1 MYQEIF
7 NFSGRPFTMAPFV
20 KHFFHESPVKQSLDK
35 INESISRDA
44 GPAIVIGEHGTGK
57 SLLLA
62 LLSEHYQQRFRVI
75 SLSCAPMVE
84 RRDLLQAILFELK
97 QPYHNLSEGELR
109 LSLIDFI
116 KPAENCPN
124 GILLLIDDAQAL
136 TPDLVDELRM
146 ITNFVRDGVPRVRLV
161 LCGTSRFEDVLT
173 DPKLEAF
180 NQRLSTRCFLGN
192 LTREQTRGYI
202 QEHISR
208 VGGDAGT
215 MFEQQTADAIHE
227 ATCGCP
233 RFVNQLSEQC
243 MIYAATRGSMV
254 VEPDMVEPAWAQVQ
268 GLPTSDPAE
277 VSAPKSNDENWTVIE
292 FGTLEEDETGSF
304 SEPVELTRAIVE
316 APEAIAEAPE
326 AVADAIASTDADI
339 FGESMEPK
347 SDSDLTE
354 PTESETSWSDVGSDD
369 PFVAPEQAE
378 QSTNNLSESTAEPS
392 DSQEDDGYSDQ
403 PLDDKYSYQPLD
415 TELDSEPDTSR
426 EDEEEANSIPT
437 EFVELNRDQEA
448 VWEAA
453 RSSIDGLSDAP
464 TDESEQLP
472 SSEPSDSP
480 VEETGGISSVQST
493 ADFAFPAIPVAA
505 AAAAASIASPFAEA
519 FETEES
525 VANDFTEQ
533 VTAQNMSST
542 EVTGE
547 QLDHLSPTVDEPES
561 ADAIP
566 VVSVVNE
573 NVQEY
578 EAEVGETAE
587 SAGMA
592 ADQEPSVAES
602 DDTGSEI
609 DNTNQVEY
617 TAAELASVF
626 DSHVTDTTP
635 SLTAESDD
643 TSLADEVPEATAF
656 HAASSSLDQTYDS
669 PAEAAPETKGFHEHE
684 VHESTADIQQQA
696 TEILNA
702 IRNPGADQAVDN
714 VVPEPLPQGVDGS
727 ESMPSEN
734 AEISDAQ
741 QILSEILENKKLI
754 GGQMASSGNAINVDS
769 ADSEYPQ
776 SLPMQQTYPSADA
789 SSEAG
794 AGPGIKPSLPQ
805 SVPDSLTPPSGLT
818 PDGSQASIGRAE
830 RMDYER
836 LFEQLRDSG
845 NQS

>member
-20 KHFFHESPVKQSLDK
+20 KHFFHESPVKQSLDQ

-316 APEAIAEAPE
+316 APGAVAETPEAID
-326 AVADAIASTDADI
+326 DAIASTDADI

-369 PFVAPEQAE
+369 PFVAPEQAD

-392 DSQEDDGYSDQ
+392 DSQDCLLY
-403 PLDDKYSYQPLD
+403 
-415 TELDSEPDTSR
+415 TSP
-426 EDEEEANSIPT
+426 SP
-437 EFVELNRDQEA
+437 RD
-448 VWEAA
+448 
-453 RSSIDGLSDAP
+453 RG
-464 TDESEQLP
+464 
-472 SSEPSDSP
+472 
-480 VEETGGISSVQST
+480 
-493 ADFAFPAIPVAA
+493 
-505 AAAAASIASPFAEA
+505 
-519 FETEES
+519 
-525 VANDFTEQ
+525 
-533 VTAQNMSST
+533 
-542 EVTGE
+542 
-547 QLDHLSPTVDEPES
+547 
-561 ADAIP
+561 
-566 VVSVVNE
+566 
-573 NVQEY
+573 
-578 EAEVGETAE
+578 
-587 SAGMA
+587 
-592 ADQEPSVAES
+592 
-602 DDTGSEI
+602 
-609 DNTNQVEY
+609 
-617 TAAELASVF
+617 
-626 DSHVTDTTP
+626 
-635 SLTAESDD
+635 
-643 TSLADEVPEATAF
+643 
-656 HAASSSLDQTYDS
+656 
-669 PAEAAPETKGFHEHE
+669 
-684 VHESTADIQQQA
+684 
-696 TEILNA
+696 
-702 IRNPGADQAVDN
+702 
-714 VVPEPLPQGVDGS
+714 
-727 ESMPSEN
+727 
-734 AEISDAQ
+734 
-741 QILSEILENKKLI
+741 
-754 GGQMASSGNAINVDS
+754 
-769 ADSEYPQ
+769 
-776 SLPMQQTYPSADA
+776 
-789 SSEAG
+789 
-794 AGPGIKPSLPQ
+794 
-805 SVPDSLTPPSGLT
+805 
-818 PDGSQASIGRAE
+818 
-830 RMDYER
+830 
-836 LFEQLRDSG
+836 
-845 NQS
+845 